1 MSPSRHKACNLC
13 RDRKVRCDGTQPVC
27 DKCRRQGESC
37 VYSPT
42 YKPTKAE
49 LAQTVENLRDRIG
62 KLWEILFPIMANV
75 LWCKDS
81 AESYFV
87 KQRSYGPPSSREQQR
102 SIAAQS
108 INTAHMDGAPYSA
121 PIPSPASTL
130 GQFSFMNRNGKTI
143 DALPSLDIGYF
154 NTGPVTAGNDLTD
167 FRVDNLTLPDDPHTE
182 SFHIRRAGGANIP
195 SLREIRAL
203 NSISVSSSCSN
214 PTQEMCE
221 QGNGNSSAQQVL
233 AQLQAFSS
241 TIFITQAEIAG
252 ISSAVAEYLAWLK
265 KVPGLPKVPTDSTA
279 LLETLEARVQEMQE
293 MAEEKHWQAWR
304 MMLEKLDD
312 TSTGEYAHLLSECEA
327 EMRKRTAEVA
337 QDFHAGYDVGKAM
350 QEQINVG
357 GSEV

>member
-1 MSPSRHKACNLC
+1 MQSMSGP
-13 RDRKVRCDGTQPVC
+13 
-27 DKCRRQGESC
+27 
-37 VYSPT
+37 PT

-49 LAQTVENLRDRIG
+49 LAQTVENLRNRI
-62 KLWEILFPIMANV
+62 
-75 LWCKDS
+75 DS

-121 PIPSPASTL
+121 PIPSPPSSL
-130 GQFSFMNRNGKTI
+130 GQFSFLNRNGKSI
-143 DALPSLDIGYF
+143 EALPSFDDYF
-154 NTGPVTAGNDLTD
+154 NTGPTTAGNDLSD
-167 FRVDNLTLPDDPHTE
+167 FRVDSLTLPDDPPTE
-182 SFHIRRAGGANIP
+182 SFHMRRAGGANIP

-203 NSISVSSSCSN
+203 NTISGSSSCSD

-221 QGNGNSSAQQVL
+221 QGDGNSSTQQVL

-265 KVPGLPKVPTDSTA
+265 KIPGLPKVPTDSTA
-279 LLETLEARVQEMQE
+279 LLETLEARVREMQE
-293 MAEEKHWQAWR
+293 MAEEKHWQAWK
-304 MMLEKLDD
+304 MMLERLDE
-312 TSTGEYAHLLSECEA
+312 TSTGGYAHLLSECEA

-350 QEQINVG
+350 REQINVG
-357 GSEV
+357 G

>member
-13 RDRKVRCDGTQPVC
+13 RDRKVRCDGNQPVC
-27 DKCRRQGESC
+27 DKCRRQGETC

-49 LAQTVENLRDRIG
+49 LAQTVENLRDRI
-62 KLWEILFPIMANV
+62 
-75 LWCKDS
+75 DS

-87 KQRSYGPPSSREQQR
+87 KQRSYGPPSSREPQR

-121 PIPSPASTL
+121 PIPSPAGTL
-130 GQFSFMNRNGKTI
+130 GQFSFLNRNGKSI
-143 DALPSLDIGYF
+143 DALPSLDIDYF
-154 NTGPVTAGNDLTD
+154 NTAPATAGNDLSD
-167 FRVDNLTLPDDPHTE
+167 FRVDNLTLPDDLTTE
-182 SFHIRRAGGANIP
+182 GFHIRRAGGANIP

-214 PTQEMCE
+214 PTEICE
-221 QGNGNSSAQQVL
+221 QGNGNSSTQQVL

-279 LLETLEARVQEMQE
+279 LLETLEARVREMQE
-293 MAEEKHWQAWR
+293 MAEEKHWQAWK

-312 TSTGEYAHLLSECEA
+312 TSTGGGYAHLLSECEA

-337 QDFHAGYDVGKAM
+337 QDFHASYDVGKAM
-350 QEQINVG
+350 QEQINDDM
-357 GSEV
+357 E